1 MKVVTLKAQQREPGG
16 SPVARR
22 TRRAGQMPAVVY
34 GEGSSPSHI
43 TVDSAT
49 FRRAV
54 ESGARVIDLDIEES
68 ADTRVLLKD
77 LQYDALGL
85 KLLHADFLRLSANKK
100 IELAVPMDLQGTPKG
115 VQQGGVLTVQSG
127 TVNLR
132 CLPGD
137 IPENVA
143 IDVSEL
149 ELGSSV
155 KAGDL
160 TLPEKVE
167 LADDADQVLFSVAV
181 PRGLKGEDGDGDD
194 EGEGEGDDEATAE
207 SSE

>member
-1 MKVVTLKAQQREPGG
+1 MKVVTLKALVREPAG
-16 SPVARR
+16 SADARR
-22 TRRAGQMPAVVY
+22 TRSAGQLPAVVY
-34 GEGSSPSHI
+34 GEGVTPSHI

-54 ESGARVIDLDIEES
+54 ESGARVIDLDIEEG

-100 IELAVPMDLQGTPKG
+100 IELAVPMDLLGTPKG
-115 VQQGGVLTVQSG
+115 VQQGGVLTMQSG
-127 TVNLR
+127 TVNVR

-143 IDVSEL
+143 IDVSQMEM
-149 ELGSSV
+149 GASFQ
-155 KAGDL
+155 AGDL
-160 TLPEKVE
+160 VLPENVE
-167 LADDADQVLFSVAV
+167 LAGDADQVLFSVMV
-181 PRGLKGEDGDGDD
+181 PRGLKGQAGDDD
-194 EGEGEGDDEATAE
+194 EGETGDGDAAEAGSGE
-207 SSE
+207 